1 MKTYLISALILT
13 LSVFS
18 LFSCS
23 SDPVSPPGGRVMTF
37 SGQIGNWPGQPH
49 IVRARVYGN
58 LLQFSD
64 VGADTVDANGQ
75 MSMNIL
81 NPPSNVLRSI
91 RQVTQY
97 NNGFTISDT
106 NALAA
111 YLGFL
116 EVYNLS
122 NTRTGSVDLRN
133 FTDDSTVAVGSFT
146 VEYFYVDRN
155 TNINGTNIS
164 INGSDTVV
172 TNVNLQFATG
182 WNTYSIRAAEI
193 RANFVSLTVTNG
205 EPSGANWYYYPQPP
219 DDLPG
224 NSELWRSGQ

>member
-1 MKTYLISALILT
+1 MKTNLISALLIT
-13 LSVFS
+13 FSVFF
-18 LFSCS
+18 LYSCS
-23 SDPVSPPGGRVMTF
+23 SDPVSPPGGRALTF

-81 NPPSNVLRSI
+81 NPPANVLRSI

-97 NNGFTISDT
+97 NSGFTISDT

-122 NTRTGSVDLRN
+122 NTRTGSADLRN
-133 FTDDSTVAVGSFT
+133 FTNDSTVAVGSFT

-155 TNINGTNIS
+155 TNISGTNIS

-172 TNVNLQFATG
+172 TTVNLQFVTG
-182 WNTYSIRAAEI
+182 WNAYNIRAAEL
-193 RANFVSLTVTNG
+193 RPYYVSLNVTNG
-205 EPSGANWYYYPQPP
+205 ESSGASWYYYPVPP
-219 DDLPG
+219 DDSQEIFHP
-224 NSELWRSGQ
+224 WRRQQ